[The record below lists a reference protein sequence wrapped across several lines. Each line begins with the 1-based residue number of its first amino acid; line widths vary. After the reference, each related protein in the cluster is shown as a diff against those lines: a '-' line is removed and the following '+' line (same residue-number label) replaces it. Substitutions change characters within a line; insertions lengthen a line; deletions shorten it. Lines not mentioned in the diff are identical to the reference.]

1 MASNDDKLK
10 QLEEENISL
19 KSKLQSYTENEQI
32 YETSLSN
39 IKKTHQEF
47 ELNYKKTVSDLKN
60 REDQLQHKFLE
71 YQKQLR
77 NKFII
82 NESQF
87 QKEIQSLNEQLK
99 EREKIISKLNNYIFI
114 LNEQLDKKDL
124 HFQFKIR
131 ELENVI
137 ISKDRKIKELN
148 ENVKLRTKETQG
160 EMKLLNHQ
168 LYNTNQNNYTP
179 KSSNEVNQ
187 LKKIIN
193 SLQAQ
198 NKNLIL
204 NIKNKNNEIFFL
216 RNNNSSQMNNKEKI
230 NELKIKKLEK
240 TLEDYGK
247 KLNLLG
253 VQYNQNLIMQNNINK
268 TSEKINENPIFGEM
282 PDIKE
287 LQLSSEDMNI
297 GEEISVN
304 DIKEL
309 DEINFDDGNKMNMG
323 INQEIGNN
331 NIVNGDFI

>member
-99 EREKIISKLNNYIFI
+99 EREKIISKLNNDIFI
-114 LNEQLDKKDL
+114 LNEQLAKKDL

-204 NIKNKNNEIFFL
+204 NKKNKNNEIFFL

>member
-87 QKEIQSLNEQLK
+87 QKEIHSLNEQLK
-99 EREKIISKLNNYIFI
+99 EREKIISKLNNDIFI
-114 LNEQLDKKDL
+114 LNEQLAKNYL

-168 LYNTNQNNYTP
+168 LFNINQNNYTP

-216 RNNNSSQMNNKEKI
+216 RNNNSSQINNKEKI
-230 NELKIKKLEK
+230 KE
-240 TLEDYGK
+240 
-247 KLNLLG
+247 LNLLG

>member
-99 EREKIISKLNNYIFI
+99 EREKIISKLNNDIFI
-114 LNEQLDKKDL
+114 LNEQLAKKDL

-216 RNNNSSQMNNKEKI
+216 RNNNSSQINNKEKI

>member
-39 IKKTHQEF
+39 IKKAHQEF

-99 EREKIISKLNNYIFI
+99 EREKIISKLNNDIFI
-114 LNEQLDKKDL
+114 LNEQLAKKDL

-148 ENVKLRTKETQG
+148 ENFKLRTKETQG

>member
-87 QKEIQSLNEQLK
+87 QKEIHSLNEQLK
-99 EREKIISKLNNYIFI
+99 EREKIISKLNNDIFI
-114 LNEQLDKKDL
+114 LNEQLAKKDL

>member
-39 IKKTHQEF
+39 IKKAHQEF

-99 EREKIISKLNNYIFI
+99 EREKIISKLNNDIFI
-114 LNEQLDKKDL
+114 LNEQLAKKDL

-148 ENVKLRTKETQG
+148 ENFKLRTKETQG

-168 LYNTNQNNYTP
+168 LFNINQNNYTP